1 MNITD
6 EELLQEILKIID
18 KAPLTEQIALTN
30 LIQRYQL
37 AVSVA
42 EFALPGFPLGVLD
55 FLAVAVPMHSDKRY
69 ADLIATNNAQREASG
84 ICCHNLDKTDE
95 RYDVPTD
102 GNKYH

>member
-42 EFALPGFPLGVLD
+42 EFALPSFPLGVLD
-55 FLAVAVPMHSDKRY
+55 FLATVTRPEGCSPVYGRQDPAAPSTF
-69 ADLIATNNAQREASG
+69 IRE
-84 ICCHNLDKTDE
+84 IK
-95 RYDVPTD
+95 
-102 GNKYH
+102 

>member
-55 FLAVAVPMHSDKRY
+55 FLSAAIKPATFLSSPQSSD
-69 ADLIATNNAQREASG
+69 LHCNAQDKADEKSALAPSG
-84 ICCHNLDKTDE
+84 D
-95 RYDVPTD
+95 
-102 GNKYH
+102 KYH